1 VPRGAAGG
9 APLFTSRLG
18 RWEYPRETMENTPAQ
33 RPSSAVGTLGKKV
46 IAWLVVAAAA
56 IIALKLIIGAVMGI
70 VTFALT
76 IVLVVAVIV
85 AVMWA
90 LRHL

>member
-1 VPRGAAGG
+1 
-9 APLFTSRLG
+9 
-18 RWEYPRETMENTPAQ
+18 MENTPAQ

-56 IIALKLIIGAVMGI
+56 IIALKLIIGAVMGF
-70 VTFALT
+70 VTFILT
-76 IVLVVAVIV
+76 IVLVVGVVMGVI
-85 AVMWA
+85 WA

>member
-1 VPRGAAGG
+1 M
-9 APLFTSRLG
+9 
-18 RWEYPRETMENTPAQ
+18 TMENTPAQ
-33 RPSSAVGTLGKKV
+33 RSGSAVGTLGKKV
-46 IAWLVVAAAA
+46 VAWLVVAAAA

-70 VTFALT
+70 VTFVLT

>member
-1 VPRGAAGG
+1 M
-9 APLFTSRLG
+9 
-18 RWEYPRETMENTPAQ
+18 TMENYPAQ
-33 RPSSAVGTLGKKV
+33 RSGSAVSTLGKKV

-70 VTFALT
+70 VTFVLT
-76 IVLVVAVIV
+76 VVLVVGVIG

>member
-1 VPRGAAGG
+1 
-9 APLFTSRLG
+9 
-18 RWEYPRETMENTPAQ
+18 MENTPAQ

-56 IIALKLIIGAVMGI
+56 IIALKLIIGAVIGF
-70 VTFALT
+70 VTFLLT
-76 IVLVVAVIV
+76 IVLVVAVVGGVI
-85 AVMWA
+85 WA